1 MEFLSEIEMFRDSFY
16 NGDSKSEVSV
26 AVEEAKKYEIFNLIS
41 RVSALNLFHQNQT
54 KSVILDTYIEGLLHQ
69 KKDQFQSKYNI
80 SPGKFRRIIT
90 QISDTSLK
98 YSVDPPEN
106 MFVQNIMFYGNYRVL
121 NGIDQTP
128 AYNLQNMISILF
140 TNGIEYPK
148 DFLNEAY
155 ILVNGMLTIS
165 EKTVSG
171 ISDINNDHN
180 TDEEK
185 GVSSV
190 KS

>member
-1 MEFLSEIEMFRDSFY
+1 M
-16 NGDSKSEVSV
+16 
-26 AVEEAKKYEIFNLIS
+26 IS

-155 ILVNGMLTIS
+155 ILVNGMLTQM
-165 EKTVSG
+165 KKKV
-171 ISDINNDHN
+171 
-180 TDEEK
+180 
-185 GVSSV
+185 
-190 KS
+190 